1 MKAER
6 QRTNRKRNSGN
17 KKGRKNGFM
26 LMEALLALV
35 ILCLS
40 AFLLASSMSAL
51 QVSLHRGVSKK
62 IEVRDVQKQIR

>member
-1 MKAER
+1 
-6 QRTNRKRNSGN
+6 
-17 KKGRKNGFM
+17 M

-51 QVSLHRGVSKK
+51 QVSLHRGISEK